1 MKKYATFIKIEVK
14 AETED
19 EAINKMYELM
29 SLGEVKIDSI
39 DVLEVK

>member
-1 MKKYATFIKIEVK
+1 MKKYATFIKIEVE